1 MIRIIFKKISFVIL
15 KFKILP

>member
-1 MIRIIFKKISFVIL
+1 MMRIIFKNISFVIL